1 LAFTD
6 WLKAG
11 PVAPGF
17 DAVRVAGDPERGYR
31 KQRAQEGIVIDAQTW
46 QEIVSAGHKVGV
58 TLPN

>member
-1 LAFTD
+1 
-6 WLKAG
+6 
-11 PVAPGF
+11 
-17 DAVRVAGDPERGYR
+17 VAGDPERGYR